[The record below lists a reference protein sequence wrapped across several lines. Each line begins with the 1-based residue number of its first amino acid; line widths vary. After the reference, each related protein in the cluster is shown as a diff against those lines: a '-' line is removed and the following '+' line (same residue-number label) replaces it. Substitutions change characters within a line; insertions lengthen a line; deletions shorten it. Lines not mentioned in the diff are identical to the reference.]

1 MLHWKRMRTI
11 RQHEKTILILSALL
25 IFVLVVVVFAAFSNL
40 NMPFPT
46 TSPSASPSPSVT
58 PIRDFNLIIN
68 GTNAVAMSRLTFQSQ
83 ASAGTVVYNDSST
96 LWLGIPLH
104 RLVVWAESNGVINSS
119 LLTSGYVVRVMGSA
133 GYTIALNGSRVNMNT
148 NIIVAIQAN
157 GTALSG
163 LYWPLTLTGSNLT
176 MTESVKGIA
185 QIQIM
190 PL

>member
-1 MLHWKRMRTI
+1 MQTI
-11 RQHEKTILILSALL
+11 RQHEKAIFILAALL

-46 TSPSASPSPSVT
+46 SSPSASPSPSVT

-119 LLTSGYVVRVMGSA
+119 LLTSGYVVKVMGSD
-133 GYTIALNGSRVNMNT
+133 GYTIALNGSRVNMNR

-176 MTESVKGIA
+176 MSESVKGIA
-185 QIQIM
+185 QIQIT